1 MTTSAPRWTAEE
13 EPDGCPTWRE
23 PGGMS
28 STATVASSI
37 APAPHD
43 GGWAHRIIRA
53 ILLGLTGAFLVVW
66 AVEMSVAIRGGF
78 FGAGV
83 DIDIYATAT
92 RHWLAD
98 GTWYLPRQLAGPYS
112 VEFGD
117 VLYPPTLLWLT
128 VPFTVLPRVLWWIIP
143 GVIATVGL
151 ARLRPAMWAWPI
163 MSACLAWP
171 RTTAQVIFGNPVI
184 WLAAALFWG
193 VGALVLVK
201 PTVIPFA
208 LTGIRSR
215 RWWVSAL
222 ALALLTLPL
231 LPIVLQY
238 PGVLLNARSGGGWL
252 YSLEEWPLLAIPLVA
267 WAGRPRS

>member
-1 MTTSAPRWTAEE
+1 MTQLRLTIGARAQ
-13 EPDGCPTWRE
+13 
-23 PGGMS
+23 
-28 STATVASSI
+28 
-37 APAPHD
+37 
-43 GGWAHRIIRA
+43 RIT
-53 ILLGLTGAFLVVW
+53 ILALTGAFLVVW
-66 AVEMSVAIRGGF
+66 AAEMAVAMQGGF
-78 FGAGV
+78 YGAGV
-83 DIDIYATAT
+83 DIDIYANAT

-112 VEFGD
+112 IEFGD

-128 VPFTVLPRVLWWIIP
+128 VPFTILPRILWWIIP
-143 GVIATVGL
+143 GIVAAAGL

-163 MSACLAWP
+163 MAACLAWP

-208 LTGIRSR
+208 LAGVRSR
-215 RWWVSAL
+215 RWWIAAGVMVL
-222 ALALLTLPL
+222 MTLPL
-231 LPIVLQY
+231 LPLALAY
-238 PGVLLNARSGGGWL
+238 PGVLLRASGTGWL

-267 WAGRPRS
+267 WAGRKEARIVAKGHKTRRGRLGRP